1 MFVDARTVAQG
12 ISVDT
17 GICIIGAGAAGI
29 TLARSL
35 RTAQVPVV
43 LLESGGLEFNA
54 TTQELDIGLM
64 TGLRNYPTD
73 VSRLRYFGGTTN
85 HWAGTSRPFE
95 ASDFQPQPSIPLSG
109 WPIGLDDLLPY
120 YRKAQDICQLGP
132 FDYSTSYWFQKIEQS
147 PPAFDTTRLRP
158 TIFQISP
165 PTRFG
170 QVYRNDLEN
179 EDNVTVY
186 LNASAMDLQA
196 NSNASAVERVQ
207 VATLEGTSFFIRAK
221 YIILAAGGLENARLL
236 LLSRGVQANGLANT
250 HDVVG
255 RYFMDHPY
263 FPAAGF
269 MVFSAPDPPLP
280 LMILGVKTSA
290 PPVGAFATLADTAK
304 PDGTA
309 GFQVLVQG
317 IRRII
322 AGVDSLKTVASSFA
336 HLTAPDHLWEHIQNI
351 IRDGDAIA
359 DDAYRTVMRSRR
371 SPFLKSGADLPIK
384 AAALDVLLEQVP
396 NPTSRVTLSDEKD
409 ALGLNRLALDWQ
421 FTDVERRT
429 YQHAIEMAALEFG
442 RLALGRVKIKP
453 LPNDGWP
460 DDLLGANH
468 HIGTT
473 RMSDDPKT
481 GVVDRNCRVHGVNNL
496 YIAGSS
502 VFPTSTFANPTLTI
516 TAMSLR
522 LADELRKQTA

>member
-12 ISVDT
+12 TSVDT

-35 RTAQVPVV
+35 RSAQVPVV
-43 LLESGGLEFNA
+43 LLESGGLEFDA
-54 TTQELDIGLM
+54 ITQELDIGLM
-64 TGLRNYPTD
+64 TGIPNYPTD

-109 WPIGLDDLLPY
+109 WPISRDDLLPY
-120 YRKAQDICQLGP
+120 YLKAQDICQLGP
-132 FDYSTSYWFQKIEQS
+132 FDYSASYWFQKIGQS
-147 PPAFDTTRLRP
+147 PPAFDPARLQP

-170 QVYRNDLEN
+170 QVYRSDLEN
-179 EDNVTVY
+179 EKNVTVY
-186 LNASAMDLQA
+186 LNANAIDLQA
-196 NSNASAVERVQ
+196 NADASVVEQVQ
-207 VATLEGTSFFIRAK
+207 VATVDGPSFYIRPK
-221 YIILAAGGLENARLL
+221 YTVLAAGGLENARLL
-236 LLSRGVQANGLANT
+236 LLSKGSQPAGLGNT

-263 FPAAGF
+263 FPGAGL
-269 MVFSAPDPPLP
+269 VAFSTPDPPLP
-280 LMILGVKTSA
+280 LMILGVKAS
-290 PPVGAFATLADTAK
+290 PVAAFATLTDTAM
-304 PDGTA
+304 PDGTS

-317 IRRII
+317 ITRII
-322 AGVDSLKTVASSFA
+322 NGVDSLKTVASSFR

-351 IRDGDAIA
+351 IRDRDAIA
-359 DDAYRTVMRSRR
+359 DDVYRTVMRSRR
-371 SPFLKSGADLPIK
+371 SPFLASGANLPVQ
-384 AAALDVLLEQVP
+384 AATLDVLLEQVP
-396 NPTSRVTLSDEKD
+396 NPASRVTLSDEKD
-409 ALGLNRLALDWQ
+409 ALGKRRLALDWQ

-429 YQHAIEMAALEFG
+429 YQRAIEMAALECG
-442 RLALGRVKIKP
+442 RLGLGRVKIKP
-453 LPNDGWP
+453 LPNNGWP

-473 RMSDDPKT
+473 RMSDDPRT
-481 GVVDRNCRVHGVNNL
+481 GVVDRNCRVHGINNL

-502 VFPTSTFANPTLTI
+502 VFPTSAFANPTLTI
-516 TAMSLR
+516 TAISLR
-522 LADELRKQTA
+522 LADELRQQTA

>member
-12 ISVDT
+12 ASIET

-35 RTAQVPVV
+35 RSAHVPVV
-43 LLESGGLEFNA
+43 LLESGGLEFDAA
-54 TTQELDIGLM
+54 TQDLDAGLM
-64 TGLRNYPTD
+64 TGLHNYPTD

-95 ASDFQPQPSIPLSG
+95 ASDFHPQPSIPLSG
-109 WPIGLDDLLPY
+109 WPIALEDLSPY
-120 YRKAQDICQLGP
+120 YRTAQEICQLGP
-132 FDYSTSYWFQKIEQS
+132 FDYSTSYWFQKIGQS
-147 PPAFDTTRLRP
+147 PPAFDPARVHP

-170 QVYRNDLEN
+170 EVYRNDLKDE
-179 EDNVTVY
+179 ENVTVY
-186 LNASAMDLQA
+186 LNANAVDLQA
-196 NSNASAVERVQ
+196 VADASAIERIH
-207 VATLEGTSFFIRAK
+207 VATLGGPSFSVRPK
-221 YIILAAGGLENARLL
+221 YTVLAAGGLENARIL
-236 LLSRGVQANGLANT
+236 LLSRGVQPNGLGNT
-250 HDVVG
+250 YDVVG

-269 MVFSAPDPPLP
+269 VTFATLDPPLP
-280 LMILGVKTSA
+280 LMILGVKAS
-290 PPVGAFATLADTAK
+290 PVAAFATLANAAK

-309 GFQVLVQG
+309 GFQVLIQG
-317 IRRII
+317 MTRII
-322 AGVDSLKTVASSFA
+322 TGVDSLKTVASSLSN
-336 HLTAPDHLWEHIQNI
+336 LTTPDHLWDHIQAI
-351 IRDGDAIA
+351 IRDRDAIA
-359 DDAYRTVMRSRR
+359 DNAYRTIMRSRQ
-371 SPFLKSGADLPIK
+371 SPFLASGVGLPIQ
-384 AAALDVLLEQVP
+384 AASLDVLLEQVP
-396 NPTSRVTLSDEKD
+396 NPASRVILSKERD
-409 ALGLNRLALDWQ
+409 ALGQNRLALDWQ

-442 RLALGRVKIKP
+442 RLGLGRVKIKP
-453 LPNDGWP
+453 LPQDGWP
-460 DDLLGANH
+460 SDLMGANH

-481 GVVDRNCRVHGVNNL
+481 GVVDRNCRVHGINNL
-496 YIAGSS
+496 YVAGSS

-522 LADELRKQTA
+522 LADELRKQIS